1 MVSPVF
7 GFGNCGR
14 PLNLAVFRG
23 LVGCGGLLGVMLLCG
38 LCRLLLRDRMGGF
51 DLLFCGLLVVL
62 SLVLVVCLLV
72 GGFVFCCVGFGGFA
86 VC

>member
-1 MVSPVF
+1 
-7 GFGNCGR
+7 
-14 PLNLAVFRG
+14 
-23 LVGCGGLLGVMLLCG
+23 
-38 LCRLLLRDRMGGF
+38 MGGF

-86 VC
+86 VF